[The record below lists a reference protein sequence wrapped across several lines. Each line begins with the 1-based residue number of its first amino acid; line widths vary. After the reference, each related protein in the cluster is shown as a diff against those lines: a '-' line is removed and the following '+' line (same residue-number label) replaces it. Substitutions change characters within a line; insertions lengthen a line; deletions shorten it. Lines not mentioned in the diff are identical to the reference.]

1 MTKENPYEFS
11 NQKRNFEMTRELK
24 LIAIGGGEI
33 GRTGYPVETTVIDK
47 EIVRISGKISPKLLF
62 IPTATSD
69 SQVYIDAA
77 ERHFGGTLGCKV
89 DSLCLIRDNLS
100 ENEISDKIDSA
111 DIIYVGGGSTDLMLD
126 VWEKYNMG
134 QLLKDASGDK
144 VLTGLS
150 AGAICWGIKTDDT
163 VRECLE
169 LVDLYFCPHY
179 DERKEKFTGKRERF
193 KQFLKDKTSVG
204 IGLGDL
210 SAFEV
215 MGDKFRIIAGDDKA
229 AAYAVFWENGVCRE
243 VRLVAD
249 GIYRNLDN
257 IHRRLF

>member
-1 MTKENPYEFS
+1 MIKENPYKFS
-11 NQKRNFEMTRELK
+11 NQKRNFKMIQEHRI
-24 LIAIGGGEI
+24 IAIGGGEI
-33 GRTGYPVETTVIDK
+33 GRTGYPVETTAIDE
-47 EIVRISGKISPKLLF
+47 EIVRVSGKIRPKLLF

-100 ENEISDKIDSA
+100 ENEIRDKIDSA

-126 VWEKYNMG
+126 VWEKYNVG
-134 QLLKDASGDK
+134 QLLKEASGEK
-144 VLTGLS
+144 VLSGLS
-150 AGAICWGIKTDDT
+150 AGAICWGIKTDGT
-163 VRECLE
+163 VHECLE

-179 DERKEKFTGKRERF
+179 DERKEKFAGKSERF

-215 MGDKFRIIAGDDKA
+215 TGDKFRIIAGDDKA

-249 GIYRNLDN
+249 GQFRDMSNLKY
-257 IHRRLF
+257 L